1 MPPDSEEDV
10 SPHVR
15 LRIDPEQKKKWLDFI
30 EDSDSYT
37 TLTDLI
43 KTSVTN
49 TIDNKWML
57 ANEDREESVP
67 NNLSDSIEEIDSRLD
82 AIETALLKSSKSDT
96 NAVLHTWRELF
107 TPRVRFQRTSRRKN
121 FDEKGGLLDLRS
133 RRPRTA
139 LATLARMLVLNTSSI
154 FTYGNAAN

>member
-96 NAVLHTWRELF
+96 NAVLHTWLSLTHKSVLKRKINPTRGETKKF
-107 TPRVRFQRTSRRKN
+107 VRKRS
-121 FDEKGGLLDLRS
+121 LLLTNRGSFGDDS
-133 RRPRTA
+133 P
-139 LATLARMLVLNTSSI
+139 
-154 FTYGNAAN
+154 